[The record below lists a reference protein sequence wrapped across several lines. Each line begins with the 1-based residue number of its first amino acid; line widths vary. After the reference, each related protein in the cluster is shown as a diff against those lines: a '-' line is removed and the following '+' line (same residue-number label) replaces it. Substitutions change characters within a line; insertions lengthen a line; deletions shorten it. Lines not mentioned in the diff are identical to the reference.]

1 MSRARVRREALT
13 REQLAPLHVFRELD
27 PAALDRVLEVVD
39 GLRCV
44 AGHEILTHEDST
56 RDVYFILEGTI
67 RVNIYSRRGQQITF
81 ELLEAGEM
89 FGELAAIDGLART
102 ASCVA
107 ETEVLLARM
116 PASSYMSMTR
126 STPALAM
133 ASLERLAGLVRYLVE
148 KLHESHAY
156 QVPERIRSE
165 LLRIAEHKAPGQNTL
180 EITPGPTDGDI
191 ASRVGTTREAV
202 NRQIAALQTR
212 GLVRRDGRTLSFLD
226 VEGLRELFDDAG

>member
-1 MSRARVRREALT
+1 MSRARVRRESLT
-13 REQLAPLHVFRELD
+13 REQLAQLHFFHALD
-27 PAALDRVLEVVD
+27 PDALGRALELVD

-44 AGHEILTHEDST
+44 AGHEVLTHEDST

-81 ELLEAGEM
+81 ELLDAGQM
-89 FGELAAIDGLART
+89 FGELAAIDGQART

-116 PASSYMSMTR
+116 SATSYLSMTR
-126 STPALAM
+126 STPELAM

-165 LLRIAEHKAPGQNTL
+165 LLRIAEHTAPGANAVEL
-180 EITPGPTDGDI
+180 NPGPTDGDI

-212 GLVRRDGRTLSFLD
+212 GLVRREGRILSFLD
-226 VEGLRELFDDAG
+226 VEGVRQLFDEEG

>member
-13 REQLAPLHVFRELD
+13 REQLASLRIFHELD
-27 PAALDRVLEVVD
+27 LDTLGRVLESVD

-81 ELLEAGEM
+81 ELLDEGQM

-116 PASSYMSMTR
+116 SGPSYLSMTR

-165 LLRIAEHKAPGQNTL
+165 LLRIAEHEAPGANTL
-180 EITPGPTDGDI
+180 ELNPGPTDGDI

-212 GLVRRDGRTLSFLD
+212 GLVHREGRTLSFLD
-226 VEGLRELFDDAG
+226 LERLRQLFEDDD

>member
-13 REQLAPLHVFRELD
+13 GEQLARLDFFGGLD
-27 PAALDRVLEVVD
+27 PEALGGVLEMVD

-44 AGHEILTHEDST
+44 EGHEVVTHEDST

-81 ELLEAGEM
+81 ELLHQGQM
-89 FGELAAIDGLART
+89 FGELAAIDGLGRS

-116 PASSYMSMTR
+116 SAASYLSMTR
-126 STPALAM
+126 SMPELAI
-133 ASLERLAGLVRYLVE
+133 ASLERAAGLVRYLCE

-165 LLRIAEHKAPGQNTL
+165 LLRIAEYEAPGANTL
-180 EITPGPTDGDI
+180 DLTPGPTDGDI

-202 NRQIAALQTR
+202 NRQIAALSTR
-212 GLVRRDGRTLSFLD
+212 GLVHRDGRTLAFLD
-226 VEGLRELFDDAG
+226 VDGLRRLFDED

>member
-13 REQLAPLHVFRELD
+13 REQLASLHFFRQLD
-27 PAALDRVLEVVD
+27 PETLGRVLDSVD

-44 AGHEILTHEDST
+44 PGHEVLTHEDST

-67 RVNIYSRRGQQITF
+67 RVNIYSRKGQQITF
-81 ELLEAGEM
+81 ELLGAGQM
-89 FGELAAIDGLART
+89 FGELSAIDGLART

-116 PASSYMSMTR
+116 SASSYLSMTR
-126 STPALAM
+126 STPGLAM

-165 LLRIAEHKAPGQNTL
+165 LLRIAENAAPGDNTVEL
-180 EITPGPTDGDI
+180 NPGPTDGDI

-212 GLVRRDGRTLSFLD
+212 GLVHRDGRTLSFLD
-226 VEGLRELFDDAG
+226 VDGLRQLFEDDN